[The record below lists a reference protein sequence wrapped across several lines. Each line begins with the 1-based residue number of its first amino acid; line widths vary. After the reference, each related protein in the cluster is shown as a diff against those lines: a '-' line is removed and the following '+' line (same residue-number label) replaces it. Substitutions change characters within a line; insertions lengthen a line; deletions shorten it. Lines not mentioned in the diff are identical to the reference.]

1 MPKQLFNN
9 DKPYATTNAFK
20 KTHGLHVHIP
30 DSVLGFDPISAR
42 SIPDSCRVH
51 PMGVSTPRKN
61 VLHGRQHSET
71 AHHAPLKL
79 SYAELVG
86 PQDAMWFVSHWWGC
100 LVLNLRVSRFL
111 EEIPELP
118 IIPSWMY
125 FMFFW
130 ADVKLQS
137 LSISGWVHSV
147 PFCPRSFL
155 NRNKFE
161 HKSYCGFADK
171 PSLGCGSEML
181 WGTEFRVYCEALS
194 RHAKAWGIL
203 GFRWPGMRGRC
214 GDSHDGRCM
223 QL

>member
-1 MPKQLFNN
+1 MCTFPTPSWDLTQYRHVPYRIPAEFIQWVFRPPGNMYYMDAN
-9 DKPYATTNAFK
+9 IVKPLT
-20 KTHGLHVHIP
+20 
-30 DSVLGFDPISAR
+30 
-42 SIPDSCRVH
+42 
-51 PMGVSTPRKN
+51 M
-61 VLHGRQHSET
+61 
-71 AHHAPLKL
+71 PLKL